1 MIVVTTPMCKQIVEW
16 AGLKKFK
23 VNKFPDEEEG
33 DFAILLS
40 ESKVKMDSLAIKT
53 NTFRQIKESIKTVS
67 KALFEKNLIEKA
79 IGDEEIEAIFNDY
92 KDDALYALLDENEF
106 NEIRKSNKDKKV
118 KVYSEFLKD
127 IVLDIGADV
136 IDFTYD
142 KNGNYKDKANDL
154 GMDFDYLVYPD
165 YLEEEVLKRENL
177 KSNEFKVIKILSH
190 NNISK
195 DPILK
200 ALPIAGYTANPY
212 VGCPHACK
220 YCYADFMKRFT
231 GHKEEWGTFID
242 VKYWKPIKNPQK
254 YSGETVIVGSVT
266 DGYNQC
272 EEEFCRTRQLLEE
285 LKGTDINLIITTKS
299 DLVCRDLDL
308 IKTFNDPLVS
318 WSINTLDEDFKE
330 DMDDAP
336 SIKDRIKAMK
346 RFHKEGIRTT
356 CFISP
361 IFPEITDPI
370 EIIEEISDFCDY
382 IWLENLNLRGGYKKT
397 IFDYIDLKYPELV
410 PLYKEIYTYKD
421 MSYWK
426 ELDDEISAYAREN
439 DFMYIIDEEPF
450 IKSPNE
456 NPIII
461 NYFYH
466 EKIRQSSKKKR

>member
-1 MIVVTTPMCKQIVEW
+1 MFFIGVTMFIQEKDV
-16 AGLKKFK
+16 KS
-23 VNKFPDEEEG
+23 
-33 DFAILLS
+33 ILS
-40 ESKVKMDSLAIKT
+40 
-53 NTFRQIKESIKTVS
+53 
-67 KALFEKNLIEKA
+67 
-79 IGDEEIEAIFNDY
+79 
-92 KDDALYALLDENEF
+92 
-106 NEIRKSNKDKKV
+106 KSN
-118 KVYSEFLKD
+118 
-127 IVLDIGADV
+127 
-136 IDFTYD
+136 
-142 KNGNYKDKANDL
+142 
-154 GMDFDYLVYPD
+154 
-165 YLEEEVLKRENL
+165 
-177 KSNEFKVIKILSH
+177 
-190 NNISK
+190 
-195 DPILK
+195 
-200 ALPIAGYTANPY
+200 LPIAGYTANPY

-231 GHKEEWGTFID
+231 GHKEKWGTFLD

-285 LKGTDINLIITTKS
+285 LKGSGINLIITTKS

-308 IKTFNDPLVS
+308 IKTFKDPLVS
-318 WSINTLDEDFKE
+318 WSINTLDEDFKG

-336 SIKDRIKAMK
+336 SIRDRIKAMK
-346 RFHKEGIRTT
+346 KFHKEGIRTT

-397 IFDYIDLKYPELV
+397 ILDYIDLKYPELM

-426 ELDDEISAYAREN
+426 ELDEEISDYAKKN

-466 EKIRQSSKKKR
+466 EKIRQSSKRKK

>member
-142 KNGNYKDKANDL
+142 KNGNDEDKANDL

-200 ALPIAGYTANPY
+200 AESRYEI
-212 VGCPHACK
+212 
-220 YCYADFMKRFT
+220 
-231 GHKEEWGTFID
+231 
-242 VKYWKPIKNPQK
+242 
-254 YSGETVIVGSVT
+254 
-266 DGYNQC
+266 
-272 EEEFCRTRQLLEE
+272 
-285 LKGTDINLIITTKS
+285 LI
-299 DLVCRDLDL
+299 
-308 IKTFNDPLVS
+308 
-318 WSINTLDEDFKE
+318 E
-330 DMDDAP
+330 
-336 SIKDRIKAMK
+336 AM
-346 RFHKEGIRTT
+346 
-356 CFISP
+356 S
-361 IFPEITDPI
+361 
-370 EIIEEISDFCDY
+370 
-382 IWLENLNLRGGYKKT
+382 
-397 IFDYIDLKYPELV
+397 
-410 PLYKEIYTYKD
+410 
-421 MSYWK
+421 
-426 ELDDEISAYAREN
+426 
-439 DFMYIIDEEPF
+439 
-450 IKSPNE
+450 
-456 NPIII
+456 
-461 NYFYH
+461 
-466 EKIRQSSKKKR
+466 Q